1 MEYDITN
8 LKYVEVPM
16 VVLLDEDISSTSKL
30 LMGFITT
37 LTMQDGFCYASNR
50 YLSKHLKVSK
60 RTITSCITSLRK
72 KDYIKVENEPN
83 MRKIYLTNIF
93 QSKQQ
98 DTANMYSEELLTE

>member
-50 YLSKHLKVSK
+50 HLSKHL
-60 RTITSCITSLRK
+60 TITSCITSLRK

-93 QSKQQ
+93 
-98 DTANMYSEELLTE
+98 

>member
-60 RTITSCITSLRK
+60 RTITSCISSLRK
-72 KDYIKVENEPN
+72 KDYIKVKNEPN
-83 MRKIYLTNIF
+83 TRKIYLANIF
-93 QSKQQ
+93 
-98 DTANMYSEELLTE
+98 